1 MPTLIYTD
9 ALVDINSIDLS
20 DHTRSVQ
27 LTYEAEMLD
36 DTAMGTSGTRST
48 KPGLKGWSLNVEF
61 YQDFAAGSVDA
72 TLFPL
77 IGAAAFPIRV
87 RPVKASAIAATN
99 PEFQGNAV
107 LESYPPLTGEV
118 GALGMAAAS
127 FRAGG
132 GSPLVRDI
140 TP

>member
-1 MPTLIYTD
+1 MPQIVYTD
-9 ALVDINSIDLS
+9 AFVHINGVDLS
-20 DHTRSVQ
+20 NRVRQVT

-36 DTAMGTSGTRST
+36 NTAMGTSGTRSMI
-48 KPGLKGWSLNVEF
+48 PGLKNWTLSVEF

-87 RPVKASAIAATN
+87 RPVNASAISATN
-99 PEFQGNAV
+99 PEYQGNAV

-118 GALGMAAAS
+118 GALGMCSAQ
-127 FRAGG
+127 FRAGA
-132 GSPLVRDI
+132 GSALVRDI